1 MWTGIKTICLQL
13 CLSVWTDLQTS
24 DYLTEHLRSKVLAV
38 GWYSPAAAALL
49 HFTLRR
55 TVTYFSCTL
64 ALITKWRYYFLPSP
78 YQLLWVIHNGPE

>member
-1 MWTGIKTICLQL
+1 MFTVMS
-13 CLSVWTDLQTS
+13 LSVDGPS
-24 DYLTEHLRSKVLAV
+24 DFRLSDRTPAVQSARSGLVPA
-38 GWYSPAAAALL
+38 AAAALL